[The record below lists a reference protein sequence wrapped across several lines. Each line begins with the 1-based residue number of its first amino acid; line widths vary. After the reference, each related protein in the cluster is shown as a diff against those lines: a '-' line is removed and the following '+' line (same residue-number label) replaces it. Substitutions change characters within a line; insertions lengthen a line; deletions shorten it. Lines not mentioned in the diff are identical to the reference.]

1 MITINTS
8 PAANRIILDGNNT
21 TISVTSTNG
30 AGHYFRALIFIDGAL
45 FDTQSWSRKNAY
57 TAEKNFKKLYNAYF
71 ATAFNPT
78 FTAGITEQTSL
89 KKQVNITI
97 QELLM
102 ADDSVV
108 DTLSLPTFFI
118 LYNSKPVTFVD
129 TVKAAF
135 LGITAD
141 KIIIPANGKI
151 SIPFYTNASAETVV
165 VELKDNF
172 NTVINTVT
180 IPSATAKK
188 VFVYNYDLSAAAPL
202 VNNTIY
208 FILTITVG
216 ATTITKPFRYI
227 EYPDFQI
234 KEIAYLNTFGFFVYA
249 YLDGQMSIDNSLSIE
264 TYEQLNG
271 SDKIIEI
278 NEDLTY
284 TINSGSLL
292 SSEKAIMNEIVNALE
307 AKLFF
312 NGEWIDMVGRTK
324 KVKEYQERLNNYSEN
339 LQFSVSRNL
348 DIENTWSD
356 EAGEES
362 EVPTDSSAPPVS
374 SEAPISSTPPSES
387 SAPPTESS
395 EPPPTESRIVLDSVA
410 VSTTGVFPP
419 EGQFCVDVA
428 MTLLEGYLPDDVILV
443 ITPDGGSPTE
453 STFAVAFPIKFCSF
467 VPGDYSL
474 YIEEVGTGLFSNTIF
489 FTIP

>member
-1 MITINTS
+1 
-8 PAANRIILDGNNT
+8 
-21 TISVTSTNG
+21 
-30 AGHYFRALIFIDGAL
+30 
-45 FDTQSWSRKNAY
+45 
-57 TAEKNFKKLYNAYF
+57 
-71 ATAFNPT
+71 
-78 FTAGITEQTSL
+78 
-89 KKQVNITI
+89 
-97 QELLM
+97 
-102 ADDSVV
+102 
-108 DTLSLPTFFI
+108 
-118 LYNSKPVTFVD
+118 
-129 TVKAAF
+129 
-135 LGITAD
+135 
-141 KIIIPANGKI
+141 
-151 SIPFYTNASAETVV
+151 
-165 VELKDNF
+165 
-172 NTVINTVT
+172 
-180 IPSATAKK
+180 
-188 VFVYNYDLSAAAPL
+188 
-202 VNNTIY
+202 
-208 FILTITVG
+208 
-216 ATTITKPFRYI
+216 
-227 EYPDFQI
+227 
-234 KEIAYLNTFGFFVYA
+234 
-249 YLDGQMSIDNSLSIE
+249 
-264 TYEQLNG
+264 
-271 SDKIIEI
+271 
-278 NEDLTY
+278 
-284 TINSGSLL
+284 
-292 SSEKAIMNEIVNALE
+292 
-307 AKLFF
+307 
-312 NGEWIDMVGRTK
+312 MVGRTK
-324 KVKEYQERLNNYSEN
+324 NKEYQERLNNYSEN